1 MITDNL
7 KTGRAGGTIVQ
18 GNKKTYIFA
27 GSVGDSDFLKH
38 RKDMNTY
45 NEKTGKWKTVWN
57 PKIRS
62 LDSRILYIDYK
73 TVYNGAHRL
82 IKF

>member
-1 MITDNL
+1 
-7 KTGRAGGTIVQ
+7 
-18 GNKKTYIFA
+18 
-27 GSVGDSDFLKH
+27 
-38 RKDMNTY
+38 MNTY